1 MDQLNFP
8 WSIFF
13 GSIILRILRHCYV
26 LTMACR
32 NEDLF
37 QLWVSRHCSQFC
49 CPLNFHPQP
58 IFLSN
63 KIAELEVEWTCH
75 WRSRRL
81 SCTARCL
88 VGPWQQLGSGNRGF
102 PTNSH
107 WGKGWPDM
115 GFRGTLPAFDGR
127 NPSIFNWSIHITMGL
142 IHQHGWPSN
151 FVIFPYI
158 FPMNLLFS
166 TMFFMFSSL
175 FREIR
180 DHFPCLWFLPY
191 DIWSI
196 FCNLTVSCGNKTT
209 FFSTR
214 WRRTATLRARR
225 PLRPQHAAFSVAF
238 GATVLLQVSV
248 DGIADMVNIQKTT
261 EITIFNR

>member
-88 VGPWQQLGSGNRGF
+88 VGPRQQLGSGNRGF

-127 NPSIFNWSIHITMGL
+127 NPSIFNWSIHVTMGL

-209 FFSTR
+209 LFQHQVEEDSDTESEASPSPSTR
-214 WRRTATLRARR
+214 GFQRRLRCHSSPPGLGGWDSRHGKHTKNYGNHHF
-225 PLRPQHAAFSVAF
+225 Q
-238 GATVLLQVSV
+238 
-248 DGIADMVNIQKTT
+248 
-261 EITIFNR
+261 

>member
-127 NPSIFNWSIHITMGL
+127 NPSIFNWSIHITMGQWYTSMDG
-142 IHQHGWPSN
+142 HQISSFSHTFSLWTCYFPQCSSCFPAFFGKYEI
-151 FVIFPYI
+151 IFPAFGF
-158 FPMNLLFS
+158 FPMTFDQFS
-166 TMFFMFSSL
+166 
-175 FREIR
+175 
-180 DHFPCLWFLPY
+180 
-191 DIWSI
+191 
-196 FCNLTVSCGNKTT
+196 
-209 FFSTR
+209 
-214 WRRTATLRARR
+214 ATL
-225 PLRPQHAAFSVAF
+225 P
-238 GATVLLQVSV
+238 
-248 DGIADMVNIQKTT
+248 
-261 EITIFNR
+261 

>member
-37 QLWVSRHCSQFC
+37 QLWVSRHCSQFF

-81 SCTARCL
+81 SCTARCRAHGNNWGLGIGDFQPTAIEEKDDQTWDLGALYQHLMVEIHQFSTGVSISLWDNDTPAWMAIKFHHFPIHFPYEL
-88 VGPWQQLGSGNRGF
+88 VIFHNVLHVFQPFSGNTRSF
-102 PTNSH
+102 SLPLVSSLWNFDQFSA
-107 WGKGWPDM
+107 
-115 GFRGTLPAFDGR
+115 TLP
-127 NPSIFNWSIHITMGL
+127 
-142 IHQHGWPSN
+142 
-151 FVIFPYI
+151 
-158 FPMNLLFS
+158 
-166 TMFFMFSSL
+166 
-175 FREIR
+175 
-180 DHFPCLWFLPY
+180 
-191 DIWSI
+191 
-196 FCNLTVSCGNKTT
+196 
-209 FFSTR
+209 
-214 WRRTATLRARR
+214 
-225 PLRPQHAAFSVAF
+225 
-238 GATVLLQVSV
+238 
-248 DGIADMVNIQKTT
+248 
-261 EITIFNR
+261 